1 MIKNTVITR
10 GIPKA
15 AVLAALYNNACSGI
29 LGKLW
34 NFLDPEGQEEMSADE
49 ADELIHS
56 TPGLYFDYIGV
67 KCLKVD
73 LSDDYEFDS
82 RLYDRENGSFSAESA
97 IAPLR
102 RMYAAC
108 A

>member
-1 MIKNTVITR
+1 
-10 GIPKA
+10 
-15 AVLAALYNNACSGI
+15 
-29 LGKLW
+29 
-34 NFLDPEGQEEMSADE
+34 MSADE

-108 A
+108 ANKKNGTVKAISTGGEMKRHVYSPYRRKADAPEL

>member
-1 MIKNTVITR
+1 MKNYVITR
-10 GIPKA
+10 GIAKA
-15 AVLAALYNNACSGI
+15 DVLAALYNNARSGI
-29 LGKLW
+29 LGTLW
-34 NFLDPEGQEEMSADE
+34 AFLDPEGQEEMSADE
-49 ADELIHS
+49 AEELINS

-73 LSDDYEFDS
+73 LSDDYGFDS
-82 RLYDRENGSFSAESA
+82 CLYDRENGSMAAESA

-102 RMYAAC
+102 KMYAAC